1 MTSDSLQSQRPSP
14 LKFWIGVAVGAIAIA
29 FWQTGIFQRE
39 LFNHNGF
46 PQFWR
51 FVSASVH
58 PDLSPELLQLTW
70 SATLKTLAYA
80 VCGTC
85 FSVVLG
91 LIGGILCSEVW
102 WESVF
107 RRRAI
112 SHQGRR
118 FFPYPLLPT
127 PHSLFLIVRAALAIP
142 RAIHEL
148 IWGLIFVNL
157 FGLDP
162 LVAVLAIA
170 VPFGAITAKVFSEL
184 LDETP
189 RQPLLALLNSGVAPL
204 PAFFYSL
211 LPQSFLNLLSYSFY
225 RFECSIRSAAVLGII
240 GAGGLGYE
248 IMLSL
253 QSLRYEQLWTF
264 FYALFTLN
272 GCVDFVSAWLRQ
284 RLGCASR
291 LDLNWK
297 KNQKAK
303 IQNLSR
309 TRKPEADTR
318 QQSRTTS
325 PVSPTPHLPFAS
337 HPELKTQ
344 NSKFKTHP
352 PIHPSTHLPPPL
364 LPIVLTIFSFWY
376 VGADFTK
383 LWQPVTWHRLV
394 DILQSCLPPDWEVAS
409 QLVKLSGQ
417 TVSMSVLAIALAGI
431 GATFLAF
438 PAAHN
443 FFLPGGLLNPG
454 RANLGSRLWAW
465 VVLLVSRAI
474 LLMCRAIP
482 APIWALVVLYILFPG
497 ILPGAI
503 ALGLHNLGILGR
515 LKAEVIENLDFRP
528 LEALKGQGAP
538 PMSVFLYGVLP
549 LTLPRFLAYDLYRW
563 EVCMRETVIVGLVGA
578 GGLGRVLMEQ
588 LSSFDYRG
596 MVVTLGGFVLLTFLV
611 DWLSAVARRSLR

>member
-1 MTSDSLQSQRPSP
+1 MGIAIQWSVAEYFTTRTVSSVSKPSYLRSHSP
-14 LKFWIGVAVGAIAIA
+14 LFSPPILWAGGAIAAIA
-29 FWQTGIFQRE
+29 LSLWQAGVFQKE
-39 LFNHNGF
+39 LLNPNGL

-51 FVSASVH
+51 FLSASIH
-58 PDLSPELLQLTW
+58 PDLSPALLQITW
-70 SATLKTLAYA
+70 NATLKTLAYA
-80 VCGTC
+80 VCGT
-85 FSVVLG
+85 FLSVLLG
-91 LIGGILCSEVW
+91 LIGGIFCSEVW
-102 WESVF
+102 WESVSGQPMPGN
-107 RRRAI
+107 RRTMG
-112 SHQGRR
+112 SLR
-118 FFPYPLLPT
+118 FPFPIFHSPFLLAR
-127 PHSLFLIVRAALAIP
+127 SVLAVP

-189 RQPLLALLNSGVAPL
+189 RQPLKVLLNSGVAPL
-204 PAFFYSL
+204 TAFFYSL
-211 LPQSFLNLLSYSFY
+211 LPQAFLNLLSYSFY

-264 FYALFTLN
+264 FYALFLLN
-272 GCVDFVSAWLRQ
+272 GCVDFSSAWLRQ
-284 RLGCASR
+284 RWGCASR
-291 LDLNWK
+291 LDLNVQK
-297 KNQKAK
+297 QVSRVRYQVPGVRGRKAK
-303 IQNLSR
+303 DENWL
-309 TRKPEADTR
+309 PY
-318 QQSRTTS
+318 
-325 PVSPTPHLPFAS
+325 PFAPLFRLLS
-337 HPELKTQ
+337 VTRYL
-344 NSKFKTHP
+344 
-352 PIHPSTHLPPPL
+352 LPL
-364 LPIVLTIFSFWY
+364 LFLAFCVWY
-376 VGADFTK
+376 VGADFTR
-383 LWQPVTWHRLV
+383 LWAPVTWQRLV
-394 DILQSCLPPDWEVAS
+394 TIVQSCFPPDWEAALP
-409 QLVKLSGQ
+409 LVRLSVQ
-417 TVSMSVLAIALAGI
+417 TVSMSVLAIALAAI
-431 GATFLAF
+431 GGALLAF

-454 RANLGSRLWAW
+454 RARVGSRLAAW
-465 VVLLVSRAI
+465 MLLLLSRSG
-474 LLMCRAIP
+474 LLLCRAIP
-482 APIWALVVLYILFPG
+482 APIWALVLLYVLFPG

-528 LEALKGQGAP
+528 LEALKAQGAP
-538 PMSVFLYGVLP
+538 ASLVFLYGVLP

-611 DWLSAVARRSLR
+611 DGLSTTVRRSLR

>member
-1 MTSDSLQSQRPSP
+1 MRSQVDNSNLQQFSIAR
-14 LKFWIGVAVGAIAIA
+14 LWGVIALGAIALSL
-29 FWQTGIFQRE
+29 WQTGLFQKE
-39 LFNHNGF
+39 LFNPGGF
-46 PQFWR
+46 AQFWR

-58 PDLSPELLQLTW
+58 PDLSPDLLQLTW
-70 SATLKTLAYA
+70 NATLKTLAYA

-85 FSVVLG
+85 FSVLLG
-91 LIGGILCSEVW
+91 FIGGIFCSEVW

-107 RRRAI
+107 PRRKRN
-112 SHQGRR
+112 S
-118 FFPYPLLPT
+118 PYPL
-127 PHSLFLIVRAALAIP
+127 FRALLAVP

-170 VPFGAITAKVFSEL
+170 VPFGAITAKVFAEL

-189 RQPLLALLNSGVAPL
+189 RQPLQSLLNSGVAPL
-204 PAFFYSL
+204 TAFAYSL
-211 LPQSFLNLLSYSFY
+211 LPQAFLNLLSYSFY

-264 FYALFTLN
+264 FYALFVLN
-272 GCVDFVSAWLRQ
+272 GCVDFSSAWLRQ
-284 RLGCASR
+284 KLGCASR
-291 LDLNWK
+291 LDLNLR
-297 KNQKAK
+297 QKTGGKGRGQRGEIGERGKVGERRGKVGRETKA
-303 IQNLSR
+303 
-309 TRKPEADTR
+309 
-318 QQSRTTS
+318 
-325 PVSPTPHLPFAS
+325 V
-337 HPELKTQ
+337 
-344 NSKFKTHP
+344 
-352 PIHPSTHLPPPL
+352 L
-364 LPIVLTIFSFWY
+364 LTGGLLALISFCFWY
-376 VGADFTK
+376 VGADFSK
-383 LWQPVTWHRLV
+383 LWSPVTWQRLS
-394 DILQSCLPPDWEVAS
+394 DILQACFPPDWEAAT

-417 TVSMSVLAIALAGI
+417 TVAMSVLAIALAAI
-431 GATFLAF
+431 GGALLSF

-443 FFLPGGLLNPG
+443 FFLPGGLLNRG
-454 RANLGSRLWAW
+454 RATVLSRVYSWG
-465 VVLLVSRAI
+465 VLLLSRSV
-474 LLMCRAIP
+474 LLLCRAVP
-482 APIWALVVLYILFPG
+482 APIWALVVLFVVFPG

-503 ALGLHNLGILGR
+503 ALGIHNLGILGR

-528 LEALKGQGAP
+528 LEALKAQGASSP
-538 PMSVFLYGVLP
+538 QVFLYGVLP

-596 MVVTLGGFVLLTFLV
+596 MVVTLSGFVVLTFLV
-611 DWLSAVARRSLR
+611 DWVSNAARRSLR